1 MTKKQRIFCEQY
13 LKLGD
18 GVSAAIAAG
27 YSVKSA
33 HATSSRLL
41 SNREILS
48 HLEEK
53 RKEAEKRN
61 IAGNDEILEYLTK
74 VMRSCDDE
82 VTVRDRMRA
91 AELLGKNANLFS
103 ERNQMPQQSVIFFGE
118 ENMFD

>member
-53 RKEAEKRN
+53 RKEAENVVPNNPYRKYVQHHP
-61 IAGNDEILEYLTK
+61 A
-74 VMRSCDDE
+74 
-82 VTVRDRMRA
+82 
-91 AELLGKNANLFS
+91 
-103 ERNQMPQQSVIFFGE
+103 Q
-118 ENMFD
+118 